1 MTSSPDRAASLG
13 LERFKEDLRGVS
25 DGAGT

>member
-1 MTSSPDRAASLG
+1 MTSSSDQAASLG
-13 LERFKEDLRGVS
+13 LERFEEDLRGVS